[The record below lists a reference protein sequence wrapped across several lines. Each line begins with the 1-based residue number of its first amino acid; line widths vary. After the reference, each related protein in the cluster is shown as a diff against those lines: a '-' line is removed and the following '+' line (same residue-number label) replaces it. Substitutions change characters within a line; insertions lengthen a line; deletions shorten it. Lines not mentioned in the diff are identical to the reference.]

1 MIGSIEATVGIYG
14 ASFVIAI
21 LSGFIPLINAE
32 IYLVAVSV
40 STQSLPLA
48 IALGFIVAL
57 GQMIAKVGI
66 YKTARKASNLRLHE
80 EGSKMARARKLMAKW
95 EGKPH
100 LLTFIS
106 ATFGIPPFF
115 IVSVVGGMLELP
127 FVQFMT
133 VGFIGRSIRFVTV
146 AVVAVYVKFYSCS

>member
-32 IYLVAVSV
+32 IYLVAVAVTTESI
-40 STQSLPLA
+40 PLA
-48 IALGFIVAL
+48 VVLGFIVAF

-66 YKTARKASNLRLHE
+66 YKAARRASNLRPLE
-80 EGSKMARARKLMAKW
+80 ENGKMARARKLMAKW

-115 IVSVVGGMLELP
+115 IVSIVGGMLELP
-127 FVQFMT
+127 FIQFMT
-133 VGFIGRSIRFVTV
+133 VGFVGRSIRFITV
-146 AVVAVYVKFYSCS
+146 AVVAVYVKFYSHA